1 MTERNMQQAILQKN
15 LCNKRITEILISM
28 ERGTD
33 IGRLERGRNKLCN
46 GRLEKR
52 MRKCRNGQG
61 TAML

>member
-46 GRLEKR
+46 GSLEKR